1 MLPSN
6 QNPERFRGYRN
17 SFSRKL
23 SDRAFHLQLDQTLEL
38 YAVLHG
44 ELAHEIVDET
54 VNAQTHRLRLAETAL
69 LHVENL
75 LGAHLAD
82 TGFVLNGIACATH
95 GDSRIRVRSRRRVDE
110 KRVALGVVFTMLQ
123 MLRHVDQSAV
133 SRATFSDR
141 DRFRDNVAGRLIGS
155 VNHLRASVLV
165 LAVVG
170 ERDGENFAAC
180 FATLHNYTGIF
191 HRESGADVAID
202 PFYLGVFVREP
213 AFRHE
218 VENVGSPVLHRDV
231 LDLSAF

>member
-54 VNAQTHRLRLAETAL
+54 VNAQTHRLRLAKTAL
-69 LHVENL
+69 LHVEDL

-95 GDSRIRVRSRRRVDE
+95 GDSRIRVRSRRRVDQ
-110 KRVALGVVFTMLQ
+110 KRVAVGVVLAMLD
-123 MLRHVDQSAV
+123 MLWHVDDAAV
-133 SRATFSDR
+133 SRAAFAVGVR
-141 DRFRDNVAGRLIGS
+141 LGNGVVGRFTGR
-155 VNHLRASVLV
+155 VNDLRAG
-165 LAVVG
+165 VV
-170 ERDGENFAAC
+170 
-180 FATLHNYTGIF
+180 
-191 HRESGADVAID
+191 
-202 PFYLGVFVREP
+202 
-213 AFRHE
+213 
-218 VENVGSPVLHRDV
+218 
-231 LDLSAF
+231 